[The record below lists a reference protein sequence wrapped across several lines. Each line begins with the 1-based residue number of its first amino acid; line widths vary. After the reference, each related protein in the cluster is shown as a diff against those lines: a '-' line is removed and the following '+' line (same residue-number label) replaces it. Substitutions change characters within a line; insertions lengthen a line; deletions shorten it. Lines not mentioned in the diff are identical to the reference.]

1 MKKLILGFAFAGSL
15 FINAQEKTKSLSRIT
30 FGVKAGFNAST
41 LTENNV
47 EYENDQKFKIGI
59 NAGGFVNIPIAE
71 KFSVQPEV
79 LFSQGGSKT
88 KDIFKYYSDNY
99 SFKQEYDYKMTLN
112 YIVLPLMLQYNI
124 LPKFYVEAGPEFG
137 LLLGGKSKGNGTYTQ
152 TSGNNTTTST
162 QEFSNKLI
170 MDLYNRFNF
179 GIGVGAGYYFT
190 NNFGITARFTAG
202 ITDILKNNSGD
213 SFRNNALQIGVAYKF
228 K

>member
-1 MKKLILGFAFAGSL
+1 MKKLILGFAFAASL
-15 FINAQEKTKSLSRIT
+15 LSNAQEKAKSPSHIT

-88 KDIFKYYSDNY
+88 KDIYKYYSDNY
-99 SFKQEYDYKMTLN
+99 NFKQEYDYKMTLN
-112 YIVLPLMLQYNI
+112 YIVLPVMLQYNI
-124 LPKFYVEAGPEFG
+124 LPQFYVEAGPEFG

-162 QEFSNKLI
+162 QEYSNKLV
-170 MDLYNRFNF
+170 MDLYNKFNF

-190 NNFGITARFTAG
+190 HNFGVTGRFTAG

-213 SFRNNALQIGVAYKF
+213 SFRNNAVQIGVAYKF